1 MLSHDEMI
9 GLQAEKHDLIDAD
22 NFENE
27 NAFVLHLM
35 HAFAYHKAADLVK
48 GKKVLDLGC
57 NTGYGSNILALTA
70 SRVAGVDVS
79 ENAIATAKAKYANH
93 NTEYRLIDGKQLPF
107 ADKEFDIIIACQ
119 VIEHIVDYDI
129 FIGEIKR
136 VLTSHGIIIF
146 TTPNALLRLDPGMK
160 PWNPFHVT
168 EFDQNTLTDMLG
180 QHFKHVHTLGL
191 FAEKELYLTEK
202 SRVGRAKAAAKRN
215 RSVIYRSYDRIRL
228 AATRLVCQ
236 FARSLVEKNIQSS
249 PASSSKH
256 FADKYSLD
264 DLFYS
269 SRSLKDA
276 LDLMAICSNDAQ
288 SLNDARRQIESDGR
302 QRQHHPADWL

>member
-9 GLQAEKHDLIDAD
+9 GLQAEKHDLIDAE
-22 NFENE
+22 NFKSE

-35 HAFAYHKAADLVK
+35 HAFAYHKAANLVE

-70 SRVAGVDVS
+70 SRVAGADVS

-107 ADKEFDIIIACQ
+107 TDKEFDTIITCQ
-119 VIEHIVDYDI
+119 VIEHIVDYNI

-136 VLTSHGIIIF
+136 VLTLSGIVIF

-168 EFDQNTLTDMLG
+168 EFDQSTLAHMLS
-180 QHFKHVHTLGL
+180 QHFKHVHILGL

-202 SRVGRAKAAAKRN
+202 KRVGKAKAAAQRN
-215 RSVIYRSYDRIRL
+215 RNVIYRNYNRIRL
-228 AATRLVCQ
+228 AAARLLRR
-236 FARSLVEKNIQSS
+236 FARSLAEKNIQSS
-249 PASSSKH
+249 PASSTKH
-256 FADKYSLD
+256 FADKYRLD

-288 SLNDARRQIESDGR
+288 SLNDARRQIESDER